1 MSQILQIYQIPET
14 KTHALL
20 VNSNI
25 LSNLISGV
33 LYTEFSVW
41 VESVA
46 EIRACVY
53 KRSYLIHSWLIWICL
68 SSIEAKFLSS
78 YHQISLQENN
88 VV

>member
-14 KTHALL
+14 KTQALL

-33 LYTEFSVW
+33 LYAEFSVW
-41 VESVA
+41 VESIA

-53 KRSYLIHSWLIWICL
+53 KRSYLIHSRLIWICL
-68 SSIEAKFLSS
+68 SSVQTELLSS
-78 YHQISLQENN
+78 YN
-88 VV
+88 